1 MARNQTIV
9 QDSLGNASVSNNFT
23 AANLIRSGGTA
34 SQFLKADGSVD
45 SNAYVTVTT
54 ARSALSFVAGSGAY
68 NSSTGVI
75 TIPTNTNQ
83 LTNGAGFITGYTE
96 TDTLDSVLSRG
107 TSSTRLISLTS
118 ATSTT
123 GIAIQSSSAAN
134 GGSVLRFTKAA
145 AANQVYITLESD
157 QLYFGV
163 PANNTTNADVGTK
176 GSVNL
181 RLQTN
186 YTTRINIDPT
196 GTIQLLPLTSN
207 GFLKTSGSNGTL
219 VVDTNTYLTS
229 YTETDTLNSV
239 TGRGAT
245 TSNTIQIGK
254 LGIGRAAGSNES
266 ISVENPEGFWLIQ
279 GFRSGSSVGGLHTNS
294 GVLHVQAADVR
305 IQASSTATW
314 NGDTL
319 ATRPWVT
326 SQGYITGYT
335 ETDTLASV
343 TGRGSST
350 STTLNLDGR
359 INIGNGLTRPSAL
372 NSDSV
377 AHARIGGSDV
387 HLYVASLGAA
397 GGYKVAV
404 QAART
409 SDFQSFDLDLQSNG
423 GILRY
428 GGNEIATRTWVT
440 SQNYLTSIPAHN
452 QAWSTI
458 TSTPTTIGGYGI
470 SDAVY
475 TTTSDFTTA
484 GSGWYRVATTA
495 GDGRG
500 YYYVELFCTGGNHN
514 PAYLR
519 IEAMGDWGND
529 KLIAAYTDLGFPA
542 SAVRITRSSTTT
554 FIEVNF
560 TTTIF
565 GASARVVRLGFN
577 SGVSVLSGALSAGGN
592 TVQETLSVTS
602 KINAASISIAGNIVL
617 HAGNYNSYSPTLTG
631 GGASGTWGISITGNA
646 ATLGGY
652 SPNQTGGAYT
662 IVQRDANGYIQN
674 SYFYMSG
681 GGSERNSSGL
691 GYIAGF
697 NSSDYYVRSYN
708 STAVASFLGLGTMAY
723 ASTSSYVPYGNWGTT
738 SGLNDYKLY
747 LRTNGDNNHY
757 LWNASD
763 DWEELNAYEG
773 TGFRITSVGGSVGV
787 LYVYGSSNG
796 GYTYSPYSFRAPIFY
811 DSQDTGYYVDPNSTS
826 ELRNLYLGAHDSGTS
841 EFLFGENSSG
851 WYGMRWYWDSGVNFY
866 WYGRNA
872 GTDTLIMNYTTND
885 NSYAKWHRHFH
896 MNSYNI
902 DYVGTI
908 YMNGGVYIQTQNNR
922 SLQVTSSG
930 GADNGIYGRGSSG
943 QFAYQLYG
951 NGSGSYGFLDG
962 PWAAWDLRKAV
973 DGALYMNDNDNY
985 YIYTNSTGTSLSIAG
1000 KITTAVSNGTIIS
1013 HASMTDAFGY
1023 NNSYGTYIGSV
1034 VGGTYY
1040 IYANGSFYDN
1050 GTIRSF
1056 IHSGNIGSQSV
1067 SYATSAGS
1075 VNQANVAYLV
1085 NGTSGGAIQT
1095 WDVRTISPSTMTS
1108 YRMGFG
1114 FTSWANNN
1122 SAPYADYLHLRSYG
1136 DGSGGS
1142 DNLVTFLKSGF
1153 GMRIWQQSFGSTSPY
1168 SSYVDVIHSGNIG
1181 SQSVSNSSSLGGY
1194 GSGTYIGKFGSGNG
1208 YYQVDNWIQ
1217 FNTSAGMFWPNY
1229 NGAHIYPNT
1238 STSYGSVRIDGT
1250 RNGWRGLN
1258 FAGSVTLMMNDNE
1271 TGHYKDGYGW
1281 QWRWY
1286 QGTMFVSR
1294 STYGGGTEYTVVD
1307 TGNISSYTAG
1317 NANSI
1322 SAAVG
1327 GSYTWTNTNYFRSNL
1342 GGYCGSLSNPP
1353 LQVYS
1358 DSNNSAFFSFH
1369 KGGHYAVN
1377 MGLDADNVIRIG
1389 GWSMSANRFQMD
1401 ASGNLTMSGDI
1412 TAYSD
1417 ARIKENVVT
1426 VEDAI
1431 DRVQKMRG
1439 VFYNRTDSDDKK
1451 RKVGVI
1457 AQEMMEVLPEVV
1469 NQDNDGMYNVS
1480 YGNIVGVLIEAIK
1493 EQQLQI
1499 EKLQNKLDN
1508 VLSSR

>member
-186 YTTRINIDPT
+186 YTTRINIGPT

-207 GFLKTSGSNGTL
+207 GFLKTSGSDGTL

-229 YTETDTLNSV
+229 YTETDTLSTV
-239 TGRGAT
+239 TGRGA
-245 TSNTIQIGK
+245 
-254 LGIGRAAGSNES
+254 
-266 ISVENPEGFWLIQ
+266 
-279 GFRSGSSVGGLHTNS
+279 
-294 GVLHVQAADVR
+294 
-305 IQASSTATW
+305 
-314 NGDTL
+314 
-319 ATRPWVT
+319 
-326 SQGYITGYT
+326 
-335 ETDTLASV
+335 
-343 TGRGSST
+343 ST

-359 INIGNGLTRPSAL
+359 VNIGNGLTRPSAL

-387 HLYVASLGAA
+387 HLYVASLGAG
-397 GGYKVAV
+397 GGYKVAI

-409 SDFQSFDLDLQSNG
+409 SDFASFGLDLQSNG
-423 GILRY
+423 GTLFY
-428 GGNEIATRTWVT
+428 GGNEVATRTWVT

-773 TGFRITSVGGSVGV
+773 TGFRIMSVGGTVGV

-902 DYVGTI
+902 DYVGQI
-908 YMNGGVYIQTQNNR
+908 YMNGGVYVQTQNNR

-1108 YRMGFG
+1108 YRLGFG

-1122 SAPYADYLHLRSYG
+1122 TAPWADYLHLRSYG

-1181 SQSVSNSSSLGGY
+1181 SQSVSYASNSGSLGGY
-1194 GSGTYIGKFGSGNG
+1194 GSGTYIGKFGNGNG

-1327 GSYTWTNTNYFRSNL
+1327 GSYTWTNIQYFLTNN
-1342 GGYCGSLSNPP
+1342 GGYLGSTDSSK
-1353 LQVYS
+1353 LQAYS
-1358 DSNNSAFFSFH
+1358 TGNNSAFMSFH
-1369 KGGHYAVN
+1369 KSSHYAVN
-1377 MGLDADNVIRIG
+1377 FGLDADNVMRIG
-1389 GWSMSANRFQMD
+1389 GWSASANRWQLDM
-1401 ASGNLTMSGDI
+1401 SGNMTVAGDV